1 MSPEQAF
8 GLNVDHRTDIYA
20 LGIVLYWLL
29 SGALPFQGETLQA
42 QRDARQRPA
51 PRLPPKTPSGEP
63 IPEALVALVADCLA
77 QVPTA
82 RPATMQAVIER
93 LEASSRRRRGPVA
106 AVVAVAVVAALAV
119 GGWAFTRQ
127 RGAEAAPAEPPTPVA
142 SPTPALAPIPTTAVP
157 PTPTDDRIRG
167 PVRCSAFGLRCSDAP
182 GPRGLADACASASAG
197 PDLTARSPQAD
208 RRAFNP
214 SPSGSGRALR
224 GSRSQGRC
232 ARRAALRPLRP
243 VAQPLRR
250 WPPTHG

>member
-157 PTPTDDRIRG
+157 PAPTPIGSEG
-167 PVRCSAFGLRCSDAP
+167 PSAARPSASAAP